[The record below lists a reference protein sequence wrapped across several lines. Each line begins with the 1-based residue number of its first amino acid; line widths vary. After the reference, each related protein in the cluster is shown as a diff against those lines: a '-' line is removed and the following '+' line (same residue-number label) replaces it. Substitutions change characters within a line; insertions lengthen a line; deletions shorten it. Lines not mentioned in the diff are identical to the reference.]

1 MARVTVEDCVAV
13 VPNRYELVLLAA
25 QRARD
30 IGAGAGI
37 TLDRDNDKN
46 PVIALREIAGE
57 TIELE
62 QVRNHIVH
70 GVNRVADLNAEDE
83 LLLGLAGSALEV
95 SANAT
100 AAMIDEVVFDAS
112 ASVSAAE
119 SEDFGGFDG
128 DLDGEPADVD
138 GDADADAE
146 LDADMGGEGGEDA
159 K

>member
-83 LLLGLAGSALEV
+83 LLLGLAGSGLEV

-112 ASVSAAE
+112 ASLSAAE
-119 SEDFGGFDG
+119 SEDVGGFDG
-128 DLDGEPADVD
+128 DLGDDLDGADAAD
-138 GDADADAE
+138 GDAG
-146 LDADMGGEGGEDA
+146 LDVEVGGEGGEEN
-159 K
+159 